1 MQEKWTLNLKFCNQL
16 SRVLVEPRLNV
27 SLSLKN
33 YMYIEMTVGLICLL
47 LMEISQKLDT
57 SVVFLTGSKVA
68 VIKLTS
74 S

>member
-1 MQEKWTLNLKFCNQL
+1 
-16 SRVLVEPRLNV
+16 
-27 SLSLKN
+27 
-33 YMYIEMTVGLICLL
+33 MTVGLICLL